1 MPPTP
6 TTETVELAVPR
17 GRAACA
23 AWLQAQPPAT
33 VADVLASAELLH
45 GTVAATS
52 VEAAC
57 REATECKLADQA
69 ARHGA
74 AVRLLEAQLGEARE
88 DVARAQGVFE
98 AQRERL
104 DDKHARARADLAT
117 DLEACR
123 EQLDKL
129 QGKEALRETALNRAA
144 EEQLA
149 RERASHERALAQL
162 QTVFDRTQ
170 ERASAEARAQY
181 AQQLQH
187 LQERYADQA
196 AHAEAELARHRA
208 RLDEMQ
214 DTTYGRVETMFGSL
228 CGNSAKKGDVGEEF
242 VQRVHSELQLGVLA
256 RTGRLKCAGYADHA
270 WEWEPAAPAQPKLSG
285 IVEVKFSQSSANA
298 ARDVNKFKEDVRE
311 AAASGRANVAL
322 YVSLV
327 DRIHGKP
334 KISMEILHGIPV
346 LWAGRNVADDLSA
359 ASLVEMAFSTVAGVW
374 GQLASAL
381 DRDDAE
387 ATLHQVHAFLT
398 SHLSELQGLE
408 KQCETLDKAANTIK
422 DQVASLRDARA
433 RLVAQATQFRARHL
447 TELDALHDSQSEAQL
462 RELLRAHHAHK
473 GRWPQT
479 LAEWGADAPSGVDE
493 AIFQRVKHQL
503 KDSNQKAG
511 AAQRK
516 KRKGD
521 AGEGGA

>member
-1 MPPTP
+1 MSSS
-6 TTETVELAVPR
+6 TETVELAVPR

-23 AWLQAQPPAT
+23 AWLKAQPPAT
-33 VADVLASAELLH
+33 VADVLAGAELLH

-57 REATECKLADQA
+57 REATERKLADQA

-74 AVRLLEAQLGEARE
+74 AVKLLEAQLGEARE
-88 DVARAQGVFE
+88 DVARAQGVFD
-98 AQRERL
+98 AQKRRL
-104 DDKHARARADLAT
+104 DEKHARERDDLSADLDACKEK
-117 DLEACR
+117 LE
-123 EQLDKL
+123 KL
-129 QGKEALRETALNRAA
+129 QGKEALRETALKRAM

-149 RERASHERALAQL
+149 RERASHERALTQL
-162 QTVFDRTQ
+162 REAFDKAHEKT
-170 ERASAEARAQY
+170 SADAKAQY
-181 AQQLQH
+181 AQQLKH
-187 LQERYADQA
+187 MHERYADQA
-196 AHAEAELARHRA
+196 AHQATELARCRA

-214 DTTYGRVETMFGSL
+214 ETTYGRVETLFGSL

-270 WEWEPAAPAQPKLSG
+270 WEWEPPAPQRRVSG

-298 ARDVNKFKEDVRE
+298 TRDVHKFKEDVRE

-359 ASLVEMAFSTVAGVW
+359 AALVEMAFSTVAGVW
-374 GQLASAL
+374 GQLTSAL
-381 DRDDAE
+381 DRSDAE

-398 SHLSELQGLE
+398 SHLSELDALE
-408 KQCETLDKAANTIK
+408 KQCKALESASHTIK
-422 DQVASLRDARA
+422 DQVSSLRESKA
-433 RLVAQATQFRARHL
+433 RLVAQAAQFRTRHL
-447 TELDALHDSQSEAQL
+447 SELDALCDAQTEAHV
-462 RELLRAHHAHK
+462 RELLRAHYARR
-473 GRWPQT
+473 GRLPQT
-479 LAEWGADAPSGVDE
+479 LAEWGADAPPRLDE
-493 AIFQRVKHQL
+493 ATFQRVRHQL
-503 KDSNQKAG
+503 KESHQKAG

-521 AGEGGA
+521 DEGEEA